1 VSHEVAL
8 ALGSSLGDGK
18 AILRLATAALAV
30 MPGLWLL
37 RSSPLYATPPVGG
50 VARNPFVNA
59 VVYGRTDLSPR
70 ALLDRVKTL
79 EARLGRSVS
88 RRWADRT
95 LDIDLLLHGET
106 VMDDGVLAL
115 PHPRMRA
122 RSFVLV
128 PLAAAW
134 PEARDP
140 RDGTRLASLPPAQV
154 ALPIVGALPN
164 PPSPVRWRHLQE
176 SP

>member
-1 VSHEVAL
+1 MSHEVAL

-30 MPGLWLL
+30 MPGLCLL
-37 RSSPLYATPPVGG
+37 RSSPLYATPPAGG

-59 VVYGRTDLSPR
+59 VVYGRTNLPPR
-70 ALLDRVKTL
+70 ALLDRVKAL

-95 LDIDLLLHGET
+95 LDIDVLLHGET

-115 PHPRMRA
+115 PHPRMRV

-140 RDGTRLASLPPAQV
+140 RDGTRLASLPSAHV

-164 PPSPVRWRHLQE
+164 PPSPVKCGHLQE